1 MKSSKGISCTANAYT
16 VVAIVNTSDGIKQ
29 LEFPVNRRDARAH
42 KATVA
47 GRFGVK
53 SSQVLVNYTLNKR
66 RFTIDTSDIDGFIE
80 YCNNGGYEVC
90 EGTITP
96 DSDSE

>member
-16 VVAIVNTSDGIKQ
+16 VIAIVNTSDGIKQ
-29 LEFPVNRRDARAH
+29 LEFPANRRDARVH
-42 KATVA
+42 KAAVA